1 MKVTVEK
8 ASPSRRVLTIALPAE
23 RVEDAYKRAFDER
36 RKSLKLKGFRK
47 GNVPVKIAK
56 KHITDAHLVRQVV
69 NLLVPPAYKEALA
82 EKKLQP
88 LGKPDW
94 TLKQSDRGGE
104 LVFEAVVHV
113 MPILKIKGYKGRK
126 VRRPAIRVAE
136 KQIEQILDR
145 RRQGVARYVD
155 RPTDH
160 RALMGDFCFIDYS
173 ASHKNKPLP
182 DAEVSNFLLELKEDR
197 FLPGF
202 VNKLVGATSGQE
214 LEFKLRLPENYAH
227 QQLAGEEVLFS
238 VKIHQIKERQVPN
251 LDDEFARQH
260 CNAESLEK
268 LKERVVRNLESQQK
282 KQVEEEI
289 VNEIVSSL
297 VSEIDL
303 DIVPTQ
309 LRDGHARLSL
319 RTQTQTLERQG
330 LSLEKWLAS
339 RSITMEH
346 FSEELNL
353 TGLVEA
359 RLEILYRSL
368 ASQLEIAVTNKE
380 VDQVIINQAKSN
392 RTSPKDLKRK
402 MIQEDTYKLLAYRL
416 LIGKIRKRLLEL
428 SDITYESDTESK
440 PEPEKVAGKKSGKKA
455 SKKKT
460 AAKKKTTAKKK
471 SASKKKTA
479 KKKSTSKKKTTAKKK
494 STSKKKTAA
503 KKKSASKKKSS
514 AKKKTAKSKPKSKSK
529 SKKTSRKKD
538 NSAAKKKKSS
548 GKKKSK

>member
-1 MKVTVEK
+1 MKVSVEK
-8 ASPSRRVLTIALPAE
+8 TSPSRRVLTISLPAE
-23 RVEDAYKRAFDER
+23 KVEEAYKRSFNER
-36 RKSLKLKGFRK
+36 RKTLKLKGFRK

-56 KHITDAHLVRQVV
+56 KHITDGHLVRQVV
-69 NLLVPPAYKEALA
+69 NLLVPPAYKEALG
-82 EKKLQP
+82 ETKLQP

-94 TLKQSDRGGE
+94 SLKQSDRGGE
-104 LVFEAVVHV
+104 LVFEAIVHV
-113 MPILKIKGYKGRK
+113 MPILKIEGYKGRQ
-126 VRRPAIRVAE
+126 VRRPAIRVE
-136 KQIEQILDR
+136 EHQLDQILDR
-145 RRQGVARYVD
+145 RRQGVARYLD
-155 RPTDH
+155 RPEDH
-160 RALMGDFCFIDYS
+160 QALLGDFCFIDYS

-182 DAEVSNFLLELKEDR
+182 HANVSNFLLELREDR

-202 VNKLVGATSGQE
+202 VDKVVGAKAGQQ

-238 VKIHQIKERQVPN
+238 VTVHQIKERQVPN
-251 LDDEFARQH
+251 LDDDFARQH

-268 LKERVVRNLESQQK
+268 LKERVRRNLESQQK

-289 VNEIVSSL
+289 INELVSSL

-309 LRDGHARLSL
+309 LRDGHARLAL

-330 LSLEKWLAS
+330 VSLEKWLAGRGIS
-339 RSITMEH
+339 MEH

-368 ASQLEIAVTNKE
+368 ASELEIVVTNKE

-392 RTSPKDLKRK
+392 RTSPKELKRK

-428 SDITYESDTESK
+428 ADITFESDTESK
-440 PEPEKVAGKKSGKKA
+440 LEKRKMAKKRAVKKQAKKKA
-455 SKKKT
+455 T
-460 AAKKKTTAKKK
+460 AKKKTSAKKK
-471 SASKKKTA
+471 SAPKNSSKKKA
-479 KKKSTSKKKTTAKKK
+479 PEKKKS
-494 STSKKKTAA
+494 
-503 KKKSASKKKSS
+503 
-514 AKKKTAKSKPKSKSK
+514 SKPKSKSKTKSKPISKKESAKKAK

-538 NSAAKKKKSS
+538 KSATKKNKPT
-548 GKKKSK
+548 GKKKP

>member
-1 MKVTVEK
+1 M
-8 ASPSRRVLTIALPAE
+8 
-23 RVEDAYKRAFDER
+23 
-36 RKSLKLKGFRK
+36 
-47 GNVPVKIAK
+47 KIAK
-56 KHITDAHLVRQVV
+56 KHITDGHLVRQVV
-69 NLLVPPAYKEALA
+69 NLLVPPAYKQALG
-82 EKKLQP
+82 ETKLQP

-94 TLKQSDRGGE
+94 SLKQSDRGGE
-104 LVFEAVVHV
+104 LVFEAIVHV
-113 MPILKIKGYKGRK
+113 MPILKIEGYKGRQ
-126 VRRPAIRVAE
+126 VRRPAIRVE
-136 KQIEQILDR
+136 EHQLDQILDR
-145 RRQGVARYVD
+145 RRQGVARYLD
-155 RPTDH
+155 RPEDH
-160 RALMGDFCFIDYS
+160 QALLGDFCFIDYS

-182 DAEVSNFLLELKEDR
+182 HANVSNFLLELREDR

-202 VNKLVGATSGQE
+202 VDKVVGAKAGQQ

-238 VKIHQIKERQVPN
+238 VTVHQIKERQVPN
-251 LDDEFARQH
+251 LDDDFARQH

-268 LKERVVRNLESQQK
+268 LKERVRRNLESQQK

-289 VNEIVSSL
+289 INELVSSL

-309 LRDGHARLSL
+309 LRDGHARLAL

-330 LSLEKWLAS
+330 VSLEKWLAGRGIS
-339 RSITMEH
+339 MEH

-368 ASQLEIAVTNKE
+368 ASELEIVVTNKE

-392 RTSPKDLKRK
+392 RTSPKELKRK

-428 SDITYESDTESK
+428 ADITFESDTESK
-440 PEPEKVAGKKSGKKA
+440 LEKRKS
-455 SKKKT
+455 
-460 AAKKKTTAKKK
+460 
-471 SASKKKTA
+471 
-479 KKKSTSKKKTTAKKK
+479 
-494 STSKKKTAA
+494 
-503 KKKSASKKKSS
+503 
-514 AKKKTAKSKPKSKSK
+514 SKPKSKSKTKSKPISKKESAKKAK

-538 NSAAKKKKSS
+538 KSATKKNKPT
-548 GKKKSK
+548 GKKKP

>member
-1 MKVTVEK
+1 M
-8 ASPSRRVLTIALPAE
+8 
-23 RVEDAYKRAFDER
+23 EDAYKRAFDER

>member
-1 MKVTVEK
+1 MPSEKVE
-8 ASPSRRVLTIALPAE
+8 E
-23 RVEDAYKRAFDER
+23 AYKRAFNER

-56 KHITDAHLVRQVV
+56 KHITDGHLVRQVV
-69 NLLVPPAYKEALA
+69 NLLVPPAYKEAIA

-94 TLKQSDRGGE
+94 SLKQSDRGGE
-104 LVFEAVVHV
+104 LVFEAIVYI

-126 VRRPAIRVAE
+126 VKRPAIRVE
-136 KQIEQILDR
+136 EQELEQILDR
-145 RRQGVARYVD
+145 RRQGVARYLD
-155 RPTDH
+155 RPEDH
-160 RALMGDFCFIDYS
+160 QAALGDFCFIDYS
-173 ASHKNKPLP
+173 ASHNNKPLP
-182 DAEVSNFLLELKEDR
+182 HANVSNFLLELKEDR

-202 VNKLVGATSGQE
+202 VDKMVGARAGQE
-214 LEFKLRLPENYAH
+214 IEFELRLPENYAH
-227 QQLAGEEVLFS
+227 QQLAGEEVRFT
-238 VKIHQIKERQVPN
+238 VKVHQIKERQVPN
-251 LDDEFARQH
+251 LDDDFARQH

-268 LKERVVRNLESQQK
+268 LKERVVRNLENQQK

-303 DIVPTQ
+303 EIVPTQ
-309 LRDGHARLSL
+309 LRDGHARLAL

-330 LSLEKWLAS
+330 LSLEKWLAG
-339 RSITMEH
+339 RGITMEH

-368 ASQLEIAVTNKE
+368 ATELGVTVTNKE

-392 RTSPKDLKRK
+392 RTSPKELKRK

-428 SDITYESDTESK
+428 ADITFESNTVSK
-440 PEPEKVAGKKSGKKA
+440 PDTKKA
-455 SKKKT
+455 AKKKPVKKAKQKKT
-460 AAKKKTTAKKK
+460 AAKKKTAT
-471 SASKKKTA
+471 
-479 KKKSTSKKKTTAKKK
+479 
-494 STSKKKTAA
+494 
-503 KKKSASKKKSS
+503 KKKSS
-514 AKKKTAKSKPKSKSK
+514 PKKPSKKRATKKKKTSKSKSK
-529 SKKTSRKKD
+529 SKTTSKSTSKKTSAKKAKSKKPSRKKD
-538 NSAAKKKKSS
+538 KSATKKKKTT
-548 GKKKSK
+548 GK

>member
-8 ASPSRRVLTIALPAE
+8 TSPSRRVLTISIPAE
-23 RVEDAYKRAFDER
+23 KVEEAYKRAFDER

-47 GNVPVKIAK
+47 GNVPIKIAK
-56 KHITDAHLVRQVV
+56 KHITDDHLVRQVV
-69 NLLVPPAYKEALA
+69 NTLVPPAYKEALG
-82 EKKLQP
+82 ESKLQP

-104 LVFEAVVHV
+104 LVFEAIVHV
-113 MPILKIKGYKGRK
+113 MPILKIKGYRGRK
-126 VRRPAIRVAE
+126 VERPAIRIE
-136 KQIEQILDR
+136 EEQLEQILHR
-145 RRQGVARYVD
+145 RRQGVARYLD
-155 RPTDH
+155 RPEGH
-160 RALMGDFCFIDYS
+160 QAVMGDFCFIDYS

-182 DAEVSNFLLELKEDR
+182 HANVNNFLLELQEDR

-202 VNKLVGATSGQE
+202 VDKLVGAKSGQE
-214 LEFKLRLPENYAH
+214 LQFNLRLPENYAH
-227 QQLAGEEVLFS
+227 QQLAGEEVLFT
-238 VKIHQIKERQVPN
+238 VKLHQIKERHVPE

-268 LKERVVRNLESQQK
+268 LKERVRRNLESQQK

-289 VNEIVSSL
+289 INEIVSSL

-309 LRDGHARLSL
+309 LRDGHARLAL

-330 LSLEKWLAS
+330 LSLEKWLAG

-368 ASQLEIAVTNKE
+368 ASQLEISVTNKE

-428 SDITYESDTESK
+428 ADITFGSDHEVQTE
-440 PEPEKVAGKKSGKKA
+440 
-455 SKKKT
+455 T
-460 AAKKKTTAKKK
+460 
-471 SASKKKTA
+471 KKTA
-479 KKKSTSKKKTTAKKK
+479 KKKSTKKASSKKKASKSKSKSKSKRK
-494 STSKKKTAA
+494 STSKKKSSGKSKV
-503 KKKSASKKKSS
+503 KKASRKKDKSATK
-514 AKKKTAKSKPKSKSK
+514 KKKTAG
-529 SKKTSRKKD
+529 
-538 NSAAKKKKSS
+538 KKKKS
-548 GKKKSK
+548 